1 MARVIK
7 RNEPKENILKAAVKD
22 FYMQHPEVD
31 KAMIEIKEYKNSRS
45 IAQNNL
51 LHMWITIIAGEL
63 GYTKDA
69 MKTIL
74 VEKFLGYEEVKTKS
88 NKVIKTLRQTS
99 KLKVDE
105 FTQFLKDID
114 MFMAE
119 WSITLPHPDDYKL
132 AMGYKNE

>member
-1 MARVIK
+1 MRVIHK
-7 RNEPKENILKAAVKD
+7 DQPKEKILKAAVRD

-74 VEKFLGYEEVKTKS
+74 VEKFLGYDEVKTKS
-88 NKVIKTLRQTS
+88 DKVIKTLRSTS

-132 AMGYKNE
+132 AMGFKNE

>member
-1 MARVIK
+1 
-7 RNEPKENILKAAVKD
+7 
-22 FYMQHPEVD
+22 
-31 KAMIEIKEYKNSRS
+31 
-45 IAQNNL
+45 
-51 LHMWITIIAGEL
+51 MWITIIAGEL

-132 AMGYKNE
+132 AMGLKNE